1 MSVPAPT
8 VDLAQCRAC
17 NGMTES
23 TLDRVNALTS
33 LLEASN
39 DLGYIVGIDVPQS
52 ELTVLIVFTNGID
65 VALQADKEAEV
76 VATRDSSDANRFT
89 EWHHDGVAN
98 LLTLHSEWPGEG
110 FSSLRSGEV

>member
-1 MSVPAPT
+1 MTELTMSVPAPT

-17 NGMTES
+17 NGMTEP
-23 TLDRVNALTS
+23 TLDRVDALTS

-39 DLGYIVGIDVPQS
+39 DLWYIVGIYVPQT

-76 VATRDSSDANRFT
+76 VVIRMLMKNQEDLQLLERSDDYIGNR
-89 EWHHDGVAN
+89 
-98 LLTLHSEWPGEG
+98 S
-110 FSSLRSGEV
+110 